1 MIKFGRTRPL
11 KLNLALSKMK
21 KQHLLYLNK
30 RIKTKASHICLGFLM
45 VNIFGSKIPFGVI
58 KNLDIKMMEGPLSN
72 TPSNRTKTTFC
83 LACHQLTVK
92 VYDYRK
98 YKHIN
103 TRVG

>member
-1 MIKFGRTRPL
+1 
-11 KLNLALSKMK
+11 
-21 KQHLLYLNK
+21 
-30 RIKTKASHICLGFLM
+30 M